1 LLEHELDVELL
12 DGAGARR
19 HDRVAFAG
27 LDRERRTSMQR
38 FLMLVAFM
46 AVIIAAGCQ
55 TGTPGVGA
63 DENPSQCTSLRAQS
77 NGYC

>member
-1 LLEHELDVELL
+1 
-12 DGAGARR
+12 
-19 HDRVAFAG
+19 
-27 LDRERRTSMQR
+27 MQR
-38 FLMLVAFM
+38 FLILAAFM
-46 AVIIAAGCQ
+46 ALITAGCQ